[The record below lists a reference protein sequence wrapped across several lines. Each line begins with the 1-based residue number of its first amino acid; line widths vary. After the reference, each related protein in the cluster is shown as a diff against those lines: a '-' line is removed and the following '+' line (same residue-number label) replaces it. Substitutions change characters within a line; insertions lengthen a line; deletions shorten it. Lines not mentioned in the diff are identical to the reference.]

1 MHKLINN
8 VHGRND
14 RTHGHN
20 CRNKHFHRKTNNIFL
35 PRKSLCPLLLAL
47 ITVLI
52 LSMLISI
59 SVINGS
65 DSILARSVTES
76 VIDLLS
82 LCEIHPS
89 ILVPVI
95 LAPPCKLRLCH
106 SSRFTSSPASLKG
119 NPCGWTLWKAGG
131 TEAHRHCT
139 DALLVQSHQQ
149 QLSCKQLLQRLT
161 CLHCTWAAWVVVCL

>member
-52 LSMLISI
+52 LSMLISV

-95 LAPPCKLRLCH
+95 LAPPCKLRLCFAIP
-106 SSRFTSSPASLKG
+106 SRLPLPYLLSRSQASVRSQ
-119 NPCGWTLWKAGG
+119 
-131 TEAHRHCT
+131 HRPFIG
-139 DALLVQSHQQ
+139 
-149 QLSCKQLLQRLT
+149 QLLK
-161 CLHCTWAAWVVVCL
+161 